1 VLERDTVSVVVLA
14 LGGNALLRRGER
26 LTPRAQ
32 LENLVRASRAIAELA
47 RSHRVVVTHGSGP
60 QVGLLAQRAE
70 SAGGSWHE
78 SLDVLEA
85 EIEGM
90 IGYLLQREIRNSAP
104 ELRVVTLLTQVVVHP
119 DDPAFLA
126 PAKPIGAV
134 YPHET
139 AMRLARERGWTV
151 APDGDG
157 WRRVVPSPDPLR
169 IVEIES
175 IRTLVDAGHVVVCG
189 GGGGV
194 PVREA
199 DDGGLSGVEA
209 VVDKDLT
216 ASLLAV
222 GLEAALLCLL
232 TDVRG
237 IHRRWPDSGAPIH
250 EIRAEELAQLE
261 LASGSMAPKALA
273 AARFARSTGR
283 AAVVGAMEDAVA
295 LVAGGAGTRVLP

>member
-1 VLERDTVSVVVLA
+1 MSAVILA

-32 LENLVRASRAIAELA
+32 LENLTRASRAIAEVA

-70 SAGGSWHE
+70 SAEGSWHE

-85 EIEGM
+85 ETEGM
-90 IGYLLQREIRNSAP
+90 IGYLLQREIRNNAP
-104 ELRVVTLLTQVVVHP
+104 ELRVVTLLTQVIVDP
-119 DDPAFLA
+119 DDPAFSA

-134 YPHET
+134 YPTET
-139 AMRLARERGWTV
+139 AKRVARERGWTV

-157 WRRVVPSPDPLR
+157 WRRVVPSPDPVR
-169 IVEIES
+169 IVEMES

-194 PVREA
+194 PVREGEG
-199 DDGGLSGVEA
+199 GGLKGVEA

-222 GLEAALLCLL
+222 GLDASLLCLL

-237 IHRRWPDSGAPIH
+237 IHREWPDTGDPIH
-250 EIRAEELAQLE
+250 EIRADELVMLD
-261 LASGSMAPKALA
+261 LASGSMGPKARA
-273 AARFARSTGR
+273 AARFARATGR
-283 AAVVGAMEDAVA
+283 AAVVGAMEEAVA
-295 LVAGGAGTRVLP
+295 LVAGVGGTRVLP